1 MTQSKDTNSQSIT
14 DEELDNLIHLAEST
28 PANLTFDQAMKIER
42 WLNNTGLTREGNEM
56 TDTPKIKEDF
66 LSQLFKLDQAVSV
79 LTATES
85 LIHEGNLNLSEFDIT
100 NLVKC
105 ARDLCSDANRN
116 LYVFSEALEDLDK
129 AGRQAA
135 D

>member
-1 MTQSKDTNSQSIT
+1 
-14 DEELDNLIHLAEST
+14 
-28 PANLTFDQAMKIER
+28 
-42 WLNNTGLTREGNEM
+42 M

-85 LIHEGNLNLSEFDIT
+85 LIYEGNLNPVEFDIS

-105 ARDLCSDANRN
+105 ARDLCSDASHN
-116 LYVFSEALEDLDK
+116 LYVFSETLDK
-129 AGRQAA
+129 AENVQP
-135 D
+135 